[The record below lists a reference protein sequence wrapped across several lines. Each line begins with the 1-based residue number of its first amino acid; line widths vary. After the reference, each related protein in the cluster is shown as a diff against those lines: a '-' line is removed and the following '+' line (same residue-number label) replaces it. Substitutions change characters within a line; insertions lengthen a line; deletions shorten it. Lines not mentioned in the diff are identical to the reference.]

1 MLHAGGRPLL
11 SMTDNIL
18 PSDTFFRK
26 MGSWEPDSRINAAWY
41 HWYVSN
47 VKKEK
52 VFCTNAAYRRQA
64 IIAIDDR

>member
-11 SMTDNIL
+11 SMTDNML

-26 MGSWEPDSRINAAWY
+26 LGSWEPDSRINAAWN
-41 HWYVSN
+41 VSN

-52 VFCTNAAYRRQA
+52 FFCAYAAYRVLQA
-64 IIAIDDR
+64 AGHCYR